1 MLFKSEERIKRLLE
15 EINNLKSELRAKDRD
30 QVLLT
35 ERLQKINEDL
45 LTKERALKMREAQE
59 QEQQAKN
66 DDEERTVVK

>member
-45 LTKERALKMREAQE
+45 LTKERALKMREA
-59 QEQQAKN
+59 
-66 DDEERTVVK
+66 